1 MGWIFI
7 AYFLTILVFAGF
19 YLALNRAGGYFSHE
33 SKDGG
38 GGGAAL
44 ALSNS
49 YVREGKFYRQIT
61 VGDGA
66 IDQSYCGMDINNN
79 MEGELNF
86 SMLLF
91 VSIFFHLH
99 RTCFSYSTIL
109 QPFHNGNNRLRSLR
123 LLFWRLLGTLHSSP
137 TSSIL
142 GTHLL
147 FPCNWLTFPTNVTW
161 PETK

>member
-38 GGGAAL
+38 GGGAAV

-49 YVREGKFYRQIT
+49 YFREGRFYHQIA
-61 VGDGA
+61 VGDAADGA

-79 MEGELNF
+79 MEGKLSF
-86 SMLLF
+86 SMRLCTSNVFSPPSRLFLLQRYTSAF
-91 VSIFFHLH
+91 PQWQQSV
-99 RTCFSYSTIL
+99 TE
-109 QPFHNGNNRLRSLR
+109 
-123 LLFWRLLGTLHSSP
+123 SP
-137 TSSIL
+137 TIIL
-142 GTHLL
+142 
-147 FPCNWLTFPTNVTW
+147 
-161 PETK
+161 ETAGDPSF